1 MTRVLKPLDFQALY
15 ILLCIKVALV
25 TDPACGS
32 GGFLIESLRHVW
44 SQVKTEGEDLG
55 WPEREI
61 HADQQE
67 VAIKNFRGIDKESFL
82 SKTTKAYMAILG
94 DGRGGIFCEN
104 SLEMPTNWSAAT
116 QNAVQMGMF
125 DVILTNPPYGSKLK
139 TQKPSN

>member
-1 MTRVLKPLDFQALY
+1 M
-15 ILLCIKVALV
+15 
-25 TDPACGS
+25 
-32 GGFLIESLRHVW
+32 
-44 SQVKTEGEDLG
+44 G

-61 HADQQE
+61 FADQQE

-104 SLEMPTNWSAAT
+104 SLEAPSNWGTDT
-116 QNAVQMGMF
+116 QNSIQIGAF

-139 TQKPSN
+139 IDDRTILSHLRFRISVESEKTAFILKQQSNWIFKPRRCFL